1 MSDLLSFIE
10 KSPSA
15 YHAVE
20 ACVQELKKNQFKELN
35 EKTDF
40 KVKKGG
46 RYFVLRDSGALI
58 AFIVPQKELS
68 SARYAQPY

>member
-20 ACVQELKKNQFKELN
+20 ACVQELKKISSKNSMRKQILKLKKEGVIL
-35 EKTDF
+35 F
-40 KVKKGG
+40 
-46 RYFVLRDSGALI
+46 
-58 AFIVPQKELS
+58 
-68 SARYAQPY
+68 